1 MRPADDGEATM
12 SQVEIPSEL
21 LPEDGRFGC
30 GPSRVSDAAIAR
42 LATLGR
48 SVLGTSHRQRPV
60 QDEVAGLRDGIAR
73 LFRIPDGHE
82 VLITVGGATAFWDA
96 AVFGLIEQRSQHY
109 VFGEF
114 SSKFA
119 TAARRAPWLDEPLI
133 VEAEPGTRPAPVA
146 APEGVDLHAWTHN
159 ETSTGVMQD
168 IRRIDDAL
176 CVVDATSAAGGLPVD
191 IDQTDVYYFS
201 LQKGFAADGGLTVAI
216 VSPRAIERIERIV
229 ASGRYIPAFLDLATV
244 VENSRKDQTY
254 NTPAIATVV
263 LARAQVEAML
273 AEHGDLAGVV
283 VGQRQKADHLYTWA
297 ETRPWA
303 RPFVGDPDARSLVVA
318 TVDLD
323 GVDADAVNAALRA
336 NGIVD
341 TESYRKLGRNQLRIG
356 FFPAVPLS
364 DIEAFTACV
373 DHVVERIA

>member
-1 MRPADDGEATM
+1 MADIT
-12 SQVEIPSEL
+12 IPSEL
-21 LPEDGRFGC
+21 LPKDGRFGC
-30 GPSRVSDAAIAR
+30 GPSRVSDDAIAR
-42 LATLGR
+42 LASVGR

-60 QDEVAGLRDGIAR
+60 RDEVRGLREGISA
-73 LFRIPDGHE
+73 LFGLPAGYE
-82 VLITVGGATAFWDA
+82 VLVTVGGATAFWDA

-119 TAARRAPWLDEPLI
+119 AGARQAPWLDEPVVI
-133 VEAEPGTRPAPVA
+133 AAEPGTRPEPVA
-146 APEGVDLHAWTHN
+146 ASADVDVHAWTHN

-168 IRRIDDAL
+168 VRRIDDAL

-191 IDQTDVYYFS
+191 IAETDVYYFS

-216 VSPRAIERIERIV
+216 VSPRAIERIERI
-229 ASGRYIPAFLDLATV
+229 AGSDRYIPAFFDLATV

-254 NTPAIATVV
+254 NTPAVATVV
-263 LARAQVEAML
+263 LARAQVETML
-273 AEHGDLAGVV
+273 TEYTDLAGVV
-283 VGQRQKADHLYTWA
+283 DQQRVKAEHLYGWA
-297 ETRPWA
+297 ESRPWA
-303 RPFVGDPDARSLVVA
+303 RPFVEDTAARSLVVA
-318 TVDLD
+318 TVDLE
-323 GVDADAVNAALRA
+323 GVDADDVNGVLRA

-364 DIEAFTACV
+364 DIEAFTASV
-373 DHVVERIA
+373 DHVVEHLS

>member
-1 MRPADDGEATM
+1 M
-12 SQVEIPSEL
+12 SDLTIPREL

-30 GPSRVSDAAIAR
+30 GPSRVSDAALAR
-42 LATLGR
+42 LMGVGR
-48 SVLGTSHRQRPV
+48 TVLGTSHRQPAV
-60 QDEVAGLRDGIAR
+60 QGEVRGLREGIAA
-73 LFRIPDGHE
+73 LFGVPDDHE

-96 AVFGLIEQRSQHY
+96 AVYGLIEQRSQHY

-114 SSKFA
+114 SAKFA
-119 TAARRAPWLDEPLI
+119 TAARRAPWVSDPLV
-133 VEAEPGTRPAPVA
+133 VESEPGTRPVPTA
-146 APEGVDLHAWTHN
+146 APADVDLHAWTHN

-176 CVVDATSAAGGLPVD
+176 VVVDATSAAGGLPVD
-191 IDQTDVYYFS
+191 IALTDVYYFS
-201 LQKGFAADGGLTVAI
+201 LQKGFAADGGLTIAI
-216 VSPRAIERIERIV
+216 VSPRAIERIERIA

-254 NTPAIATVV
+254 NTPAVATVV

-273 AEHGDLAGVV
+273 AERGDLEGVV
-283 VGQRQKADHLYTWA
+283 VEQRRKAAHLYGWA
-297 ETRPWA
+297 LERAWA
-303 RPFVGDPDARSLVVA
+303 RPFVGDQDARSLVVG
-318 TVDLD
+318 TIDLE
-323 GVDADAVNAALRA
+323 GVDADAVNGVLRA

-364 DIEAFTACV
+364 DLEAFTACV